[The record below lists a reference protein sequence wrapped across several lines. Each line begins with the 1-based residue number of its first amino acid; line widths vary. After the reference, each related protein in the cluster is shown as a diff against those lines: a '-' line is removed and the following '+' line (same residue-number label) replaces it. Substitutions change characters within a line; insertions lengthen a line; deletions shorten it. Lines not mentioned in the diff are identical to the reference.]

1 MIVQL
6 DVICYK
12 YSVVYGSLVRKLR
25 LDGVNRLRMY
35 WIDSIN
41 LIIDKMARVGRPAPR
56 DNQQKT
62 STKFQFNFL

>member
-1 MIVQL
+1 
-6 DVICYK
+6 
-12 YSVVYGSLVRKLR
+12 
-25 LDGVNRLRMY
+25 MY

-62 STKFQFNFL
+62 SAKFQFNFL